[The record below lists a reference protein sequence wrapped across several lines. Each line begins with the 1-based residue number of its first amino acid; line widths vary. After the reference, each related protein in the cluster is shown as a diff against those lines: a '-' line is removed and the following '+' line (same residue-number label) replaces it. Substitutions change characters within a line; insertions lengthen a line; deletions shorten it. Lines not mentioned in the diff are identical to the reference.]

1 MSWLS
6 DIIKGELEAEKQNKT
21 VPATAEPSGDDLRE
35 MLRKVV
41 KEEIASAIKETLQ
54 ADAKAA
60 DKQADAKPADKQ
72 ADAKPAD
79 KQADAK
85 PLDIQAEIKK
95 ALAESLNS
103 IPAKQRTIEESY
115 DRVFNS

>member
-6 DIIKGELEAEKQNKT
+6 DIIKGELEAEKQTKT
-21 VPATAEPSGDDLRE
+21 TQATAEPSGDDLRE

-54 ADAKAA
+54 ADAK
-60 DKQADAKPADKQ
+60 PAE
-72 ADAKPAD
+72 

>member
-6 DIIKGELEAEKQNKT
+6 DIIKGELEAENKKQT
-21 VPATAEPSGDDLRE
+21 ETAPATAEPSGDDLRE

-54 ADAKAA
+54 ADAK
-60 DKQADAKPADKQ
+60 QADT
-72 ADAKPAD
+72 
-79 KQADAK
+79 K

>member
-6 DIIKGELEAEKQNKT
+6 DIIKGELEAEKQTKT
-21 VPATAEPSGDDLRE
+21 TQATAEPSGDDLRE

-54 ADAKAA
+54 ADAKPAE
-60 DKQADAKPADKQ
+60 KQADAKPAE
-72 ADAKPAD
+72 

>member
-6 DIIKGELEAEKQNKT
+6 DIIKGELEAENKKQT
-21 VPATAEPSGDDLRE
+21 ETAPATAEPSGDDLRE

-54 ADAKAA
+54 ADAKPAE
-60 DKQADAKPADKQ
+60 KQADAKQ
-72 ADAKPAD
+72 ADT
-79 KQADAK
+79 K

>member
-6 DIIKGELEAEKQNKT
+6 DIIKGELEAENKKQT
-21 VPATAEPSGDDLRE
+21 ETAPATAEPSGDDLRE

-60 DKQADAKPADKQ
+60 EKQADAKPAETQ
-72 ADAKPAD
+72 ADAK
-79 KQADAK
+79 QADTK